1 MSDSS
6 INFFDKQKL
15 DIKNL
20 EIQNLKEIIEVAKQI
35 SSGLEI
41 NYILK
46 NVNYIVLSKF
56 NPFFCGFILPQD
68 IDDYTPL
75 FYLYRGTNKSV
86 FNLSFESILP
96 LIDFF
101 AKEEFNQISALQFYS
116 SFPDVEII
124 EEIRKYNP
132 EFIIPLKSDKGVIGV
147 YLQGRKSDNNPYS
160 IQDIE
165 FCINIMSLTSIS
177 LENANLYR
185 QAIVDRM
192 TKLYTHHQFQKR
204 LEEEIKKGHRYDYK
218 FSLIMFDID
227 HFKKFNDTYGH
238 LQGDIIIKE
247 IAKIFSKSVRDVDFP
262 CRYGGEEFI
271 AILPECDVKAA
282 AVVAERLRRKVESYD
297 FPGENG
303 PFKVTIS
310 VGIIEFKKEFVNFN
324 EDIIEN
330 VDKAL
335 YNSKQNGRNRVSLGR
350 YNSTPVLINFNNNGS
365 S

>member
-124 EEIRKYNP
+124 
-132 EFIIPLKSDKGVIGV
+132 
-147 YLQGRKSDNNPYS
+147 
-160 IQDIE
+160 
-165 FCINIMSLTSIS
+165 
-177 LENANLYR
+177 
-185 QAIVDRM
+185 
-192 TKLYTHHQFQKR
+192 
-204 LEEEIKKGHRYDYK
+204 
-218 FSLIMFDID
+218 
-227 HFKKFNDTYGH
+227 
-238 LQGDIIIKE
+238 
-247 IAKIFSKSVRDVDFP
+247 
-262 CRYGGEEFI
+262 
-271 AILPECDVKAA
+271 
-282 AVVAERLRRKVESYD
+282 
-297 FPGENG
+297 
-303 PFKVTIS
+303 
-310 VGIIEFKKEFVNFN
+310 
-324 EDIIEN
+324 
-330 VDKAL
+330 
-335 YNSKQNGRNRVSLGR
+335 
-350 YNSTPVLINFNNNGS
+350 
-365 S
+365 